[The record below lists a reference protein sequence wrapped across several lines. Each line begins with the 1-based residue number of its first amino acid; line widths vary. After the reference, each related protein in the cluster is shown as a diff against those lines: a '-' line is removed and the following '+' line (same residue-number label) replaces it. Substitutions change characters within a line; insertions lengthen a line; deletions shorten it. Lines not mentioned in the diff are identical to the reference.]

1 MEQKAM
7 DHQNPNPAENGSR
20 DIAIFV
26 LVMLAALALLSFVW
40 AGLRIRE
47 IRAGA
52 SIETSLR
59 TPAPLPFR
67 YGQALARNWR

>member
-1 MEQKAM
+1 M
-7 DHQNPNPAENGSR
+7 DHQNPNPTENGSR
-20 DIAIFV
+20 DIAVFV

-52 SIETSLR
+52 SIETSL
-59 TPAPLPFR
+59 PSPPPPPFR

>member
-7 DHQNPNPAENGSR
+7 DHQNRNPAESGGR
-20 DIAIFV
+20 EIVVFV
-26 LVMLAALALLSFVW
+26 LIMLAALALLSFVW